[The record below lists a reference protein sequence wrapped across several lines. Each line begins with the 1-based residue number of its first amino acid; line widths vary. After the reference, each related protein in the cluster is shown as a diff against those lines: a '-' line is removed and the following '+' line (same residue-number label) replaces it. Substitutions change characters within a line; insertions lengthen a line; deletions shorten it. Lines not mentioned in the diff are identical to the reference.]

1 MSNNRGNQSM
11 MSSMCAPAKLY
22 GMISLVSIAGFL
34 YNQQVGAAFG
44 NVAFAGIWVFL
55 LNWICQ
61 EGWTGLA
68 WFLLLLPVI
77 VAIIL
82 MMIGTVALVAN
93 PELLQQAHQE
103 MQREMQKEMQKQD
116 RRY

>member
-1 MSNNRGNQSM
+1 MSNNNRGNQSM

-61 EGWTGLA
+61 EGWSGLS
-68 WFLLLLPVI
+68 WFLVVLPVI
-77 VAIIL
+77 IAIIL
-82 MMIGTVALVAN
+82 LMIGTAALIAN
-93 PELLQQAHQE
+93 PGLLQQIQQQE
-103 MQREMQKEMQKQD
+103 MQREMQQ
-116 RRY
+116 RR

>member
-44 NVAFAGIWVFL
+44 NVAFAAIWVFL

-61 EGWTGLA
+61 EGWSGLS
-68 WFLLLLPVI
+68 WFLVVLPVI
-77 VAIIL
+77 FAIIFL
-82 MMIGTVALVAN
+82 MIGAAVVVSS
-93 PELLQQAHQE
+93 PELMQQINQDV
-103 MQREMQKEMQKQD
+103 QREMQQ
-116 RRY
+116 RR

>member
-1 MSNNRGNQSM
+1 M
-11 MSSMCAPAKLY
+11 MTSMCAPAKLY

-61 EGWTGLA
+61 EGWTGLS

-77 VAIIL
+77 IAIIFL
-82 MMIGTVALVAN
+82 MIGAVAVVAN
-93 PELLQQAHQE
+93 PELMQQAQQE
-103 MQREMQKEMQKQD
+103 MQREMQKQERME
-116 RRY
+116 RRR

>member
-11 MSSMCAPAKLY
+11 LSSMCAPAKLY

-61 EGWTGLA
+61 EGWTGLS

-77 VAIIL
+77 IAIIFL
-82 MMIGTVALVAN
+82 MIGAAVVVTS
-93 PELLQQAHQE
+93 PELMQQINQDV
-103 MQREMQKEMQKQD
+103 QREMQQD
-116 RRY
+116 RRR

>member
-61 EGWTGLA
+61 EGWSGLS
-68 WFLLLLPVI
+68 WFLVFLPVI
-77 VAIIL
+77 FAIIFL
-82 MMIGTVALVAN
+82 MIGAAALVAN
-93 PELLQQAHQE
+93 PELLQQIQQQE
-103 MQREMQKEMQKQD
+103 MQREMQQ
-116 RRY
+116 RR

>member
-1 MSNNRGNQSM
+1 M

-34 YNQQVGAAFG
+34 YSQQIGAAFG

-77 VAIIL
+77 IAIIL
-82 MMIGTVALVAN
+82 MMIGVVAVATS
-93 PELLQQAHQE
+93 PELMQQINQE
-103 MQREMQKEMQKQD
+103 VQREMQQQERMN
-116 RRY
+116 RRG

>member
-11 MSSMCAPAKLY
+11 MGSMCAPAKLY

-61 EGWTGLA
+61 EGWSGLS

-82 MMIGTVALVAN
+82 MMIGAVAVATS
-93 PELLQQAHQE
+93 PELMQQINQE
-103 MQREMQKEMQKQD
+103 VQREMQQRE
-116 RRY
+116 RGRY